1 MYIILYTFSTFN
13 MFNLKN
19 AQVQL
24 SHKKILVKILG
35 FEYSFNQQTYKVRRN
50 VKLSEL
56 NELPSVK
63 LG

>member
-1 MYIILYTFSTFN
+1 